1 MGLFWNDPSLPAM
14 DRKLNQVLGRLTSM
28 ERLMSA
34 LTDAIDALAAE
45 VEKNTQV
52 DQSAIVLIQ
61 GLADQIAAVATDPAK
76 VTELAAKLKA
86 STDALAAAVAANT
99 VAEPVAP
106 VEG

>member
-1 MGLFWNDPSLPAM
+1 MRWFWTDPLLPEV
-14 DRKLNQVLGRLTSM
+14 DRKLNIVIGRLNSM
-28 ERLMSA
+28 EKLMSA
-34 LTDAIDALAAE
+34 LTDAVDALAAE